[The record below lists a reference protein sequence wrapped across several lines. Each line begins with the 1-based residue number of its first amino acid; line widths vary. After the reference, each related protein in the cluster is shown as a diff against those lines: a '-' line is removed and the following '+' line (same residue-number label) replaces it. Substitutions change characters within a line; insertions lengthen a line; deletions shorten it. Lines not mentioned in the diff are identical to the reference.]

1 MTVRVAVLDDYQRV
15 AATFADWSSL
25 GPDVE
30 VSYFHEHLGDPGA
43 IVKALQEFDVVCLM
57 RERTVLDADMIS
69 GLPRLRLIVTTGMV
83 NASLD
88 IAGASAHGVVVSGTD
103 VSGPETAE
111 HAWLLIAMLLNGLLS
126 DIEGVRSG
134 GWQTGVGRRLAG
146 STVGLLGLGNL
157 GSQIAA
163 YARSFGMNLLAWS
176 QNVTDERAQER
187 GAERAASLND
197 LFERSDIVS
206 VHLKLS
212 PRSRGLV
219 AAEQLGLLGPD
230 GYLVNTSRGPIV
242 REPDLI
248 EALRTG
254 AIAGAALDTFD
265 LEPLPADHPF
275 RTEPRA
281 IITPHTAYVSR
292 ESYIG
297 MYGQTV
303 EDIAAWLGGAPL
315 RQLR

>member
-1 MTVRVAVLDDYQRV
+1 VRVAVLDDYQRV

-30 VSYFHEHLGDPGA
+30 VSYFHDHLGDPGA

-88 IAGASAHGVVVSGTD
+88 IAAASAHGVVVSGTD

-134 GWQTGVGRRLAG
+134 G
-146 STVGLLGLGNL
+146 
-157 GSQIAA
+157 QIAA